1 MHIEGELARYRRY
14 PEGRTRMAERSIEV
28 PDGAEVTGLRRGFH
42 GQVLLPDQDGYHT
55 ARRVWN
61 AMVDRRPAA
70 IARCTSP
77 ADVAAAVRFGRALGL
92 EIGVRCGGHSVLGIS
107 VPDGGLMIDLTPLR
121 SVRVDPDRRR
131 AWVGGGALLGDLDR
145 AAQAY
150 GLATTAGNVSHTG
163 VGGLTLGGGMGW
175 LARRFGLA
183 CDNVVRF
190 ELVGADGGLLHASA
204 SENPDLFWGLRGG
217 GGNFGVVTEFE
228 FELHPVGTAA
238 LLVDLYHRPEEAPQA
253 LAGWRRLLAEAPPQ
267 ATLTA
272 WVGTTG
278 ELPGLAPTPGNRPL
292 ASVGYVWVGDPDQGR
307 RLLPAL
313 RDAAAAPLAE
323 RVQELSYLELQSMDD
338 QRQRPGLLR
347 RYWKGHYLRD
357 LDDAAIRAFLSR
369 GDGGGGDPALLPS
382 GSLQS
387 YRGAIAAVGEAETAF
402 GHRDALV
409 EFVAVAG
416 WSDPSEDQARMA
428 AARRYG
434 AVVEPFA
441 SGVYVNALGDEGQ
454 AGIQRAYGAD
464 KLARLAALKDRYD
477 PGNLFHRNH
486 NIRPA
491 VRSSAGPEP
500 GGAASR

>member
-1 MHIEGELARYRRY
+1 MVK
-14 PEGRTRMAERSIEV
+14 RSIAADSRDV
-28 PDGAEVTGLRRGFH
+28 AQLRRQSQ
-42 GQVLLPDQDGYHT
+42 GQVLLPGQDGYDQ

-61 AMVDRRPAA
+61 AMVDRRPAV
-70 IARCTSP
+70 IARCASP
-77 ADVAAAVRFGRALGL
+77 ADVAAAIAFARQHEL
-92 EIGVRCGGHSVLGIS
+92 ELGVRCGGHSVLGLS
-107 VPDGGLMIDLTPLR
+107 VPDGGLMIDLSPMG

-145 AAQAY
+145 ATQPY

-175 LARRFGLA
+175 LARRLGLA
-183 CDNVVRF
+183 CDNVARF
-190 ELVGADGGLLHASA
+190 QLVTADGALLHAS
-204 SENPDLFWGLRGG
+204 EQEHPELFWGLRGG

-228 FELHPVGTAA
+228 FELHQVGTAA
-238 LLVDLYHRPEEAPQA
+238 LLVDLFYTPQDAPGA
-253 LAGWRRLLAEAPPQ
+253 LRRWRELIAEAPPQ

-278 ELPGLAPTPGNRPL
+278 PWSFLPPALRDRPL

-307 RLLPAL
+307 ELLPAL
-313 RDAAAAPLAE
+313 REGTPATAE
-323 RVQELSYLELQSMDD
+323 RVQELSYLELQTMDD
-338 QRQRPGLLR
+338 EAHRHGLLR

-357 LDDAAIRAFLSR
+357 LDDGAIEAFLSR
-369 GDGGGGDPALLPS
+369 GGGDPMLLPS

-387 YRGAIAAVGEAETAF
+387 YRGAIAAVGDAETAF

-416 WSDPSEDQARMA
+416 WTDPAQDQARMA

-441 SGVYVNALGDEGQ
+441 SGVYVNDLTDEGQ
-454 AGIQRAYGAD
+454 AGIRRAYGAD

-477 PGNLFHRNH
+477 PGNVFHLNH
-486 NIRPA
+486 NIRP
-491 VRSSAGPEP
+491 RKQQP
-500 GGAASR
+500 R